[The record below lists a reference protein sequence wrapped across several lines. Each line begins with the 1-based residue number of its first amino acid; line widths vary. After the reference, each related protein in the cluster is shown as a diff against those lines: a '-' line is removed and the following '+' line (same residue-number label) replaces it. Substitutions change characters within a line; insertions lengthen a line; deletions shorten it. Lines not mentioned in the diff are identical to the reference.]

1 MTGAERGLLLLCGT
15 LGRTDIRPLSL
26 AQYREL
32 FRRATALGLPD
43 GDLNADVTVKDLLRL
58 GYTEPQA
65 QRILRLL
72 ADEEVLDAYLAEAE
86 RQGIVPITR
95 ISPQYPAE
103 LIRKLRLNA
112 PAVLFA
118 KGDLTLLRGRFV
130 SCVGS
135 RDLKEKGR
143 AFAEKVGVL
152 AAKENAVLV
161 SGGANGADKTAQEA
175 CLSAGGRVVEVTPS
189 VLADCEMRERVL
201 YLSED
206 GYDLPFSAQRA
217 LARNRIIHAMGD
229 KVLVAQ
235 TRRGIGGTWSGTAEN
250 LRCGWSPVFICDD
263 GSDGAE
269 ALAARGAQPITELES
284 LSELLP
290 SQLCFYE

>member
-1 MTGAERGLLLLCGT
+1 M
-15 LGRTDIRPLSL
+15 RPLSL

-32 FRRATALGLPD
+32 FKRVTALGLPE
-43 GDLNADVTVKDLLRL
+43 GDLNADVTQKDILRL
-58 GYTEPQA
+58 GYTEPQT
-65 QRILRLL
+65 QRILSLL
-72 ADEEVLDAYLAEAE
+72 AGEAVLDRYLAQAE
-86 RQGIVPITR
+86 RQDIVPITR

-118 KGDLTLLRGRFV
+118 KGDLSALQGRFV

-135 RDLKEKGR
+135 RDLQENGR
-143 AFAEKVGVL
+143 KFAQKVGFL
-152 AAKENAVLV
+152 AAKENTVLV
-161 SGGANGADKTAQEA
+161 SGGANGADRTAQEA
-175 CLSAGGRVVEVTPS
+175 CLAAGGLVIEVTPHM
-189 VLADCEMRERVL
+189 LTDCTRQARVL

-217 LARNRIIHAMGD
+217 LSRNRIIHAMGE

-235 TRRGIGGTWSGTAEN
+235 VRRGIGGTWSGTTEN
-250 LRCGWSPVFICDD
+250 LRCGWSPVFVCDD
-263 GSDGAE
+263 GSDGAQ
-269 ALAARGAQPITELES
+269 ALAEKGAQPIAQLES